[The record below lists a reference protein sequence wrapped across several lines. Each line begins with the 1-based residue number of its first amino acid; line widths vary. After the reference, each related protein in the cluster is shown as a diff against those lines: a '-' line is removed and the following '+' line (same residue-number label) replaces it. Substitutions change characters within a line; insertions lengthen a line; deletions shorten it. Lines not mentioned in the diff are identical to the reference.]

1 MSLGLRTWKPILT
14 DQPTDDANAGA
25 GVATPRFD
33 VPDGPRFIDP
43 GVDDIR
49 AYNDGPAI
57 F

>member
-1 MSLGLRTWKPILT
+1 MGLRTWKPILT